1 MTTTMVETTREGW
14 GWVQSLAAAR
24 AQIYVEMASAWR
36 RVRRF
41 FFPKMLM
48 AAAASL
54 LVAGLVQQSPN
65 VQLEPLDVLVY
76 SSIYCSWAV
85 FCLPDILIRFN
96 FRFIRRTLVIILL
109 LYQSELSMSIW
120 QFVRS
125 HVTELNPMTE
135 IPGILGP
142 GLQWIQGAATSLRFV
157 LLLTCLSTTVMA
169 YLYDWP
175 ELFDDNF
182 LDNFDDPEELS

>member
-65 VQLEPLDVLVY
+65 VQVGQDVCTPTVDRPQPHLHSHPFLALSLSPEP
-76 SSIYCSWAV
+76 
-85 FCLPDILIRFN
+85 
-96 FRFIRRTLVIILL
+96 
-109 LYQSELSMSIW
+109 
-120 QFVRS
+120 
-125 HVTELNPMTE
+125 
-135 IPGILGP
+135 
-142 GLQWIQGAATSLRFV
+142 
-157 LLLTCLSTTVMA
+157 
-169 YLYDWP
+169 
-175 ELFDDNF
+175 
-182 LDNFDDPEELS
+182 